1 MVMASTY
8 QYTPHNSTKSPAK
21 YVNPVVRFQGV
32 VWGKNEGVDERRLI
46 KRRTLAQYQSPLEF
60 LGGAGFVNAVN
71 ESGMYKLIMRSEKKT
86 AKPFQDWVTKEVLP
100 SIRKTGGYLLNEAAR
115 TTAHA
120 DTKEAMPDTPAF
132 LSSRRKRPL
141 LLTFGEGTIF
151 RST

>member
-1 MVMASTY
+1 MQAWELPTTQDGRQVKKQT
-8 QYTPHNSTKSPAK
+8 
-21 YVNPVVRFQGV
+21 VV
-32 VWGKNEGVDERRLI
+32 
-46 KRRTLAQYQSPLEF
+46 S
-60 LGGAGFVNAVN
+60 
-71 ESGMYKLIMRSEKKT
+71 ESGLYKLIMRSEKSE
-86 AKPFQDWVTKEVLP
+86 AKEFQNWVTKEVLP

-115 TTAHA
+115 AVAHA

>member
-1 MVMASTY
+1 M
-8 QYTPHNSTKSPAK
+8 
-21 YVNPVVRFQGV
+21 
-32 VWGKNEGVDERRLI
+32 DERKLI
-46 KRRTLAQYQSPLEF
+46 KRKTLAQNQSPLEF

-86 AKPFQDWVTKEVLP
+86 AKPFQNCVTKEVLP
-100 SIRKTGGYLLNEAAR
+100 SIPKTGGYLLNEAAR